1 MARTISTVWPTE
13 MTAGIAGELKAQDC
27 GLMSV
32 INEGSLLGVAT
43 DRDIVIRCLAEG
55 RVDP

>member
-1 MARTISTVWPTE
+1 MAHGDDRRDR
-13 MTAGIAGELKAQDC
+13 GELKAQDC

-32 INEGSLLGVAT
+32 VNEGSLLGVAT